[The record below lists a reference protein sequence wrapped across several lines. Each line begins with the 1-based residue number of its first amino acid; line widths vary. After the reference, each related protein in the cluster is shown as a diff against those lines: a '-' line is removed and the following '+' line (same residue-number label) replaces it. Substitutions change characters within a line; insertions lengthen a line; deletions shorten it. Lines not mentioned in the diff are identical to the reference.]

1 MIIAR
6 TTKLVPPAKS
16 ESKLSHASLDRL
28 CDRNTSKLVELE
40 TECYGEEEELVAN
53 CDKQSNGEIIIIE
66 SMDFGH
72 D

>member
-16 ESKLSHASLDRL
+16 ESEISRASLHHL
-28 CDRNTSKLVELE
+28 WNRNTSKLVELKA
-40 TECYGEEEELVAN
+40 ECYGEKEELVTN
-53 CDKQSNGEIIIIE
+53 RDKQSYGKIIIIE

-72 D
+72 H